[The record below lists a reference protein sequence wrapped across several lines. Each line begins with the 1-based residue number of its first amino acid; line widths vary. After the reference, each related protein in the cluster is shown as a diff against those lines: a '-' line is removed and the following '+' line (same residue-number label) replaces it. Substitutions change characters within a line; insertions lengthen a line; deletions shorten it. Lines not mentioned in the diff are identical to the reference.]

1 MPRLRLRPAT
11 PADAPAIAAL
21 AVEAL
26 LDKYRPAL
34 GTRAVDGLT
43 AVVAE
48 SIDAGPARSGHHVV
62 GEIDGRIAGVVHL
75 LVGPGT
81 GHAPGFGALARA
93 VGYPAA
99 LRAVLVFAL
108 LAPPALSADACHLD
122 ELAVAPWAR
131 RRGVGRALVEEC
143 ARIAGDAGRGR
154 LVLMVTADNVGARA
168 LYRAVG
174 FAEVGRR
181 RWVVRRR
188 VFRAPGAL
196 ILERRLPPP

>member
-1 MPRLRLRPAT
+1 MRLRPAT

-26 LDKYRPAL
+26 RDKYRPAL

-48 SIDAGPARSGHHVV
+48 SIRLGPARSGHHVV
-62 GEIDGRIAGVVHL
+62 AEIDGRVAGVVHL
-75 LVGPGT
+75 PAGPGT
-81 GHAPGFGALARA
+81 GHAPGFAALSRA
-93 VGYPAA
+93 VGFPAA

-108 LAPPALSADACHLD
+108 PAPPALSADACYLD

-154 LVLMVTADNVGARA
+154 LLLMVTADNAAARA
-168 LYRAVG
+168 LYRAAG
-174 FAEVGRR
+174 FTEVGRR
-181 RWVVRRR
+181 RWVIRRR